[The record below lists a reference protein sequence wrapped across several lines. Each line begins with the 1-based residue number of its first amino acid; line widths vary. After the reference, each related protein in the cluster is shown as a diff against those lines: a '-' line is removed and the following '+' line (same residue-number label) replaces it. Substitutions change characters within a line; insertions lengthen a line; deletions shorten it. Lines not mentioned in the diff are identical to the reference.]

1 MLKIAVGHKISGPGM
16 SNLENKCSKMYNNLS
31 LKIVFKFLTSWAM
44 TSALDLSPESKD
56 GVAKVRHGFSIPPK
70 GKEGGRIR
78 ISYSPQ
84 TYGPHRS

>member
-1 MLKIAVGHKISGPGM
+1 
-16 SNLENKCSKMYNNLS
+16 
-31 LKIVFKFLTSWAM
+31 M

-84 TYGPHRS
+84 TYKPHRS